1 MEIKLQ
7 IPPTLETLYTTLN
20 AHRSYLAATVATG
33 GLWLAAVQVRR
44 RGWPEKLLEQL
55 TRQVLTRLE
64 AETGLPLRPS
74 TRRDWLAGLKGRLPR
89 LKPSASTDPRLR
101 LTEALLEH
109 LARTGQRVE
118 LIEVSEGNGPQV
130 RATEA
135 AWIAPLQVTHIGGDL
150 AVVARISDPLAGRKL
165 LLFTP
170 DEVESLAVMA
180 GDYLTPITLV
190 IRRTR

>member
-20 AHRSYLAATVATG
+20 AHRSYLAATAVTG

-44 RGWPEKLLEQL
+44 RGWTEKLMEQV
-55 TRQVLTRLE
+55 TRQALARLE

-74 TRRDWLAGLKGRLPR
+74 TRRDWLAGLKGRLHR

-101 LTEALLEH
+101 LTQAMLEH

-118 LIEVSEGNGPQV
+118 LIEVSENGGPQV
-130 RATEA
+130 QVTEA
-135 AWIAPLQVTHIGGDL
+135 AWIAPLQVIHIGGDL

-190 IRRTR
+190 IRRAR